1 MYDVI
6 IVGAGPAGLTSAIYA
21 ARANL
26 RTLVL
31 EQTMP
36 GGQAATTES
45 IENYPGFPDG
55 VSGFDMA
62 MKFNE
67 QAKRFGAQ
75 IVMEEV
81 LGLELEG
88 ELKKVRTT
96 KQEYQTK
103 AVIITTGAKA
113 QRLGIPGETELVG
126 RGVSYCATCD
136 GAFFRDQ
143 EVAVVGGGDAA
154 AEEAIYLTKFASKVT
169 LIHRRDSLRAT
180 KLVQERALANP
191 KINFVWNSVVEEIA
205 GTNKVERVVVRNVKN
220 GELME
225 LPVGGIFIY
234 IGTRPSTAFL
244 PAELAVTPAGYVITD
259 DQMSTNVPGVFAAGD
274 LRQKLLRQVVTA
286 VADGAVAAVAAEKYL
301 EEHFPL

>member
-1 MYDVI
+1 MYDVVI
-6 IVGAGPAGLTSAIYA
+6 IGAGPAGLTAAIYA

-45 IENYPGFPDG
+45 IENYPGFPQG
-55 VSGFDMA
+55 VSGFDIA
-62 MKFNE
+62 MKFHE
-67 QAKRFGAQ
+67 QANRFGAKMV
-75 IVMEEV
+75 IEEV
-81 LGLELEG
+81 VELNLAG
-88 ELKKVRTT
+88 ELKTVRTT

-113 QRLGIPGETELVG
+113 QRLGIPGEAEFVG

-143 EVAVVGGGDAA
+143 EVVVVGGGDAA
-154 AEEAIYLTKFASKVT
+154 VEEAIYLTKFATKVT

-180 KLVQERALANP
+180 KTVQDRAFANP
-191 KINFVWNSVVEEIA
+191 KLNYVWNSVVDSIN
-205 GTNKVERVVVRNVKN
+205 GTDKVEGVTVSNVAT
-220 GELME
+220 GEVMAI
-225 LPVGGIFIY
+225 PTDGIFIY

-244 PAELAVTPAGYVITD
+244 PAELEVTPKGYVVTD
-259 DQMSTNVPGVFAAGD
+259 ENMVTNVPGVFAAGD
-274 LRQKLLRQVVTA
+274 LREKLLRQVVTA
-286 VADGAVAAVAAEKYL
+286 VSDGAVAAVAAEKYL
-301 EEHFPL
+301 EEHSGS